1 MMKSNFEQKHF
12 FITGTGTDIGKTVV
26 TRALLQYLILHGQRA
41 VGYKP
46 IKIFHDNLL
55 SENINNDAV
64 VLSDSSSFALPCD
77 VVNPITLRESE
88 ILSYHS
94 QPVSF
99 ERLSQGLDYLKKQA
113 DNVIIEGTS
122 GWRVLV
128 SELRPLS
135 DWVIQKKLPV
145 ILVVGIQEGCINHA
159 MLTAEA
165 VVRDG
170 LLLVGWIANRV
181 NPGLAYYAQTLRAL
195 NKVLDIP
202 QLGEI
207 PYLAKPELRDLSSY
221 IDLTPLLKS

>member
-1 MMKSNFEQKHF
+1 MKSNFGQKHF

-26 TRALLQYLILHGQRA
+26 TRALLQYLILHGQQA

-46 IKIFHDNLL
+46 IKISHDNLL
-55 SENINNDAV
+55 SENLNNDAA
-64 VLSDSSSFALPCD
+64 VLGDSSSFALPCD
-77 VVNPITLRESE
+77 VVNPIVLLESE
-88 ILSYHS
+88 ILSYRS

-128 SELRPLS
+128 SELRPFS
-135 DWVIQKKLPV
+135 DWVIQEQLPV
-145 ILVVGIQEGCINHA
+145 ILVIGIQEDCINQA

-165 VVRDG
+165 IVRDG
-170 LLLVGWIANRV
+170 LPLVGWIANRV
-181 NPGLAYYAQTLRAL
+181 NPGLAYYAQTLSAL

-207 PYLAKPELRDLSSY
+207 PYLSKPELRDLSSY
-221 IDLTPLLKS
+221 IDLSPLLKS